1 MSINVRVPF
10 FTSVLTLWKQGQ
22 QQRVAT
28 ATQQHQTR
36 MNAGARDATRLEPQ
50 ATINVRTFFCFF
62 YQYTTS
68 CFLIGSKIIIFI
80 RYVKQQNDATTNTN
94 DVHYHVTKC
103 R

>member
-1 MSINVRVPF
+1 MSINVRVLF

-28 ATQQHQTR
+28 ATQQHRTR

-62 YQYTTS
+62 LPIYY
-68 CFLIGSKIIIFI
+68 
-80 RYVKQQNDATTNTN
+80 
-94 DVHYHVTKC
+94 
-103 R
+103 